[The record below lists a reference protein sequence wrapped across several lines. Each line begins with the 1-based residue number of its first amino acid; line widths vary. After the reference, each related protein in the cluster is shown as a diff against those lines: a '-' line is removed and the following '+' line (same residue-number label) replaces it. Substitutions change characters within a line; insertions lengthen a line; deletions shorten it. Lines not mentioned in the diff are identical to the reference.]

1 MKQIQCLILLL
12 FICNSAMAMHFDIF
26 EKAAAP
32 LGIDATF
39 LRAICEIE
47 SRCNPWA
54 VNINGEGFQ
63 PKSKADAL
71 MLIKSTQ
78 NRPWLLKLQY
88 AGDEPTRSFFPS
100 EAAARSA
107 LKSIRK
113 ANKALGIVPPNT
125 TEIRWLDTRST
136 DIGLMQINYLF
147 HGRHFESMD
156 QLFDPE
162 VNVGYAA
169 KYLSD
174 LLQQHGNWSKAV
186 AHYHSNTLK
195 YQTLYLSQFW
205 PVYKKL
211 VLEAN

>member
-1 MKQIQCLILLL
+1 MKQLPWLILLL
-12 FICNSAMAMHFDIF
+12 LSSNSAMAIHFDIF
-26 EKAAAP
+26 DKAATP

-47 SRCNPWA
+47 SQRNPWA

-71 MLIKSTQ
+71 TLIRSTQ
-78 NRPWLLKLQY
+78 NRPWLLKLHY
-88 AGDEPTRSFFPS
+88 SGEEPIRSFFPS
-100 EAAARSA
+100 ESAARSA
-107 LKSIRK
+107 LKSILK
-113 ANKALGIVPPNT
+113 ANQEIGIASPKT

-147 HGRHFESMD
+147 HGRHFESKD

-174 LLQQHGNWSKAV
+174 LLKRHGNWSKAV

-211 VLEAN
+211 VLETN